1 MVVLFLLILVLLTS
15 LQQYVCDGF
24 ISPPKSHRIT
34 SNIDKFKLEVRR
46 IRNNFIPR
54 NNNNSTNK
62 YADSIQRL
70 ITVTN
75 SIIVANCLIFILQKC
90 LSNFTG
96 LFIKNDYL
104 VSRGQSYRL
113 LTSLFLHGSVPH
125 LVMNMYSVHNI
136 GPQAE
141 KTFGKSRFAALYI
154 ASGLFGNT
162 LTYLFHT
169 TRLSLGASGA
179 IYGIIGAFFIFFYRN
194 KHILGTTA
202 QSGLDSIKR
211 TLLIN
216 LFYGMSSSNIDH
228 YGHAF
233 GFISGAIYSYLF
245 GPRLIILNTA
255 MSLRRVVDKPLIKFD
270 LEKIL
275 GIEKSKNTNL
285 DDTPDIFDQINSR
298 NRNKRIY

>member
-1 MVVLFLLILVLLTS
+1 MVILLLSLLIFLVS

-24 ISPPKSHRIT
+24 ITLPKVRRIT

-46 IRNNFIPR
+46 IRNNFLPS
-54 NNNNSTNK
+54 NNNNRNH
-62 YADSIQRL
+62 DSINRL

-75 SIIVANCLIFILQKC
+75 SIILVNCFIFMLQKVIP
-90 LSNFTG
+90 NFTG

-104 VSRGQSYRL
+104 VSRGHSHRL

-125 LVMNMYSVHNI
+125 LVMNMFSVYNI

-141 KTFGKSRFAALYI
+141 RTFGKSRFAAAYI
-154 ASGLFGNT
+154 FSGLLGNS
-162 LTYLFHT
+162 LPYLFHT
-169 TRLSLGASGA
+169 SKLALGASGC
-179 IYGIIGAFFIFFYRN
+179 IYGIVGSFFVFFYRN

-216 LFYGMSSSNIDH
+216 VFYGMSSSNIDH

-245 GPRLIILNTA
+245 GPRLIILNNTFN
-255 MSLRRVVDKPLIKFD
+255 LRRVVDRPLLKINV
-270 LEKIL
+270 EKII
-275 GIEKSKNTNL
+275 GVDKTKVTNF

>member
-1 MVVLFLLILVLLTS
+1 MVILLLSLLIFLVS

-24 ISPPKSHRIT
+24 ITLPKVRRIT

-46 IRNNFIPR
+46 IRNNFLPS
-54 NNNNSTNK
+54 NNNNRNH
-62 YADSIQRL
+62 DSINRL

-75 SIIVANCLIFILQKC
+75 SIILVNCFIFMLQKVIP
-90 LSNFTG
+90 NFTG

-104 VSRGQSYRL
+104 VSRGHSHRL

-125 LVMNMYSVHNI
+125 LVMNMFSVYNI

-141 KTFGKSRFAALYI
+141 RTFGKSRFAAAYI
-154 ASGLFGNT
+154 FSGLLGNS

-169 TRLSLGASGA
+169 SKLALGASGC
-179 IYGIIGAFFIFFYRN
+179 IYGIVGSFFVFFYRN

-216 LFYGMSSSNIDH
+216 VFYGMSSSNIDH

-245 GPRLIILNTA
+245 GPRLIILNNTFN
-255 MSLRRVVDKPLIKFD
+255 LRRVVDRPLLKINV
-270 LEKIL
+270 EKII
-275 GIEKSKNTNL
+275 GVDKTKVTNF

>member
-1 MVVLFLLILVLLTS
+1 MVILLLSLLIFLVS

-24 ISPPKSHRIT
+24 ITLPKVHRIT

-46 IRNNFIPR
+46 IRNNFLPS
-54 NNNNSTNK
+54 NNNNRN
-62 YADSIQRL
+62 YDSINRL

-75 SIIVANCLIFILQKC
+75 SIILVNCFIFMLQKVIP
-90 LSNFTG
+90 NFTG

-104 VSRGQSYRL
+104 VSRGQSHRL

-125 LVMNMYSVHNI
+125 LVMNMFSVYNI

-141 KTFGKSRFAALYI
+141 RTFGKSRFAAAYI
-154 ASGLFGNT
+154 FSGLLGNS

-169 TRLSLGASGA
+169 SKLALGASGC
-179 IYGIIGAFFIFFYRN
+179 IYGIVGSFFVFFYRN

-216 LFYGMSSSNIDH
+216 VFYGMSSSNIDH

-245 GPRLIILNTA
+245 GPRLIILNNTFN
-255 MSLRRVVDKPLIKFD
+255 LRRVVDRPLLKINV
-270 LEKIL
+270 EKII
-275 GIEKSKNTNL
+275 GVDKTKVTNF